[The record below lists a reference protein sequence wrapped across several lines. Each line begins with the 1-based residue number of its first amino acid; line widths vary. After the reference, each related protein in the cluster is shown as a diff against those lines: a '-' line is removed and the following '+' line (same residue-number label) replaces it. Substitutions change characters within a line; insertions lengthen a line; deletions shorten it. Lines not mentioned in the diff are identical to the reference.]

1 MIQMENYDEKLAEV
15 REIFKGDKFATEN
28 GMVIDEIGDHYA
40 RCSVEIGDIHRNA
53 MGGVMGGVHFTLA
66 DFAFAVAANWQHMGT
81 VALSTDIAF
90 IGGVKGTKLTAE
102 AALVKDGRSVACYR
116 ITVTDDLGNIVADVK
131 TVGFHKVK

>member
-1 MIQMENYDEKLAEV
+1 MENYDEKLAEV

-40 RCSVEIGDIHRNA
+40 KCSVQLTDIHRNA

-66 DFAFAVAANWQHMGT
+66 DFAFAVASNWKHMDT

-90 IGGVKGTKLTAE
+90 IGAVKGDSLTAVAE
-102 AALVKDGRSVACYR
+102 LVKDGRSVNCYH
-116 ITVTDDLGNIVADVK
+116 ITVRDNLDNIVADVK
-131 TVGFHKVK
+131 TVGFHKC